1 MSFISLKFL
10 LFTIIIL
17 IFYYIPLFKKLQVQ
31 ILVLGS
37 LIYFSICDF
46 RFLWLLLF
54 AVLATQCALLLSL
67 KNKKIWIICGMLLNI
82 CLLAFFKYKFLFL
95 STSVSAGAETEIWAW
110 LLALPL
116 PVGISFFVFHNIS
129 FLVDFHKNTLLQK
142 PPAMANTFLY
152 IIFFPQLI
160 AGPITRAESFFPQ
173 IQPKE
178 FKLIPWVSAIRWIVI
193 GFFMKSFCANNLNCL
208 TVFLDTTDG
217 LKTLGGLD
225 RVYLLFLYSFQIYAD
240 FFGYS
245 AMAVGLGLL
254 FGYQLPVNF
263 NLPYLAVSIS
273 DFWHRWHIS
282 LSTWLK
288 HYLYIPLGGNR
299 KGEQRTYLNLML
311 VMGIGGLWHGASLN
325 YLAWGVF
332 HGIFL
337 CLERFFGSIVSKTQ
351 VLSFHP
357 FQKFCGIAYSLGV
370 FVFVSAAW
378 MFFKMPNFE
387 MLCTFVSGAISNP
400 WAAFRS
406 DYFYILGVIYALPV
420 LLQHWFNKLHNYRA
434 FKIMEPTLYAMML
447 FLAIVEAG
455 PESAFIYFQF

>member
-1 MSFISLKFL
+1 MSFISLNFL
-10 LFTIIIL
+10 VFTLIIFTI
-17 IFYYIPLFKKLQVQ
+17 YYIPLFKKLQVK

-37 LIYFSICDF
+37 LVYFSICDF

-54 AVLATQCALLLSL
+54 AVLATQCALLLWL
-67 KNKKIWIICGMLLNI
+67 KNKKIWIICGILLKI
-82 CLLAFFKYKFLFL
+82 GLLAFFKYKFLFL
-95 STSVSAGAETEIWAW
+95 STSVSAGAETGIWAW

-142 PPAMANTFLY
+142 PPAIAHTFLY

-178 FKLIPWVSAIRWIVI
+178 FKLIPWVSAIRWIVV

-263 NLPYLAVSIS
+263 NLPSGCLNKRLLASLAYLAFNLVKTL
-273 DFWHRWHIS
+273 S
-282 LSTWLK
+282 LHSSWRE
-288 HYLYIPLGGNR
+288 P
-299 KGEQRTYLNLML
+299 QRGSANILEPHACNGYWRTM
-311 VMGIGGLWHGASLN
+311 
-325 YLAWGVF
+325 AW
-332 HGIFL
+332 
-337 CLERFFGSIVSKTQ
+337 CKS
-351 VLSFHP
+351 
-357 FQKFCGIAYSLGV
+357 
-370 FVFVSAAW
+370 
-378 MFFKMPNFE
+378 
-387 MLCTFVSGAISNP
+387 
-400 WAAFRS
+400 
-406 DYFYILGVIYALPV
+406 
-420 LLQHWFNKLHNYRA
+420 
-434 FKIMEPTLYAMML
+434 
-447 FLAIVEAG
+447 
-455 PESAFIYFQF
+455 